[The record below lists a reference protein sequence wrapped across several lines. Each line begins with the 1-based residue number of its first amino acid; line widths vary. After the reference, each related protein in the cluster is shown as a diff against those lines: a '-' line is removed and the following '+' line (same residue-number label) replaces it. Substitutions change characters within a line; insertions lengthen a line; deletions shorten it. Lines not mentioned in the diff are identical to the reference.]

1 MQDEGLWNAHG
12 RGASRFGGMISGSQ
26 QIHTAYLKRVADV
39 HPASLAA
46 ATAAAAFDRVR
57 PGLDRPPHAVRRP
70 Y

>member
-1 MQDEGLWNAHG
+1 
-12 RGASRFGGMISGSQ
+12 MISGSQ